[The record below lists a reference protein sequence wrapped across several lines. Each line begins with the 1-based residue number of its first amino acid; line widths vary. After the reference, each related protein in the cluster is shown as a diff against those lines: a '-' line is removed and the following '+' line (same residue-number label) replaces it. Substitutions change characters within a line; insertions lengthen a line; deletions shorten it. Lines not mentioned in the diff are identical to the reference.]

1 MSPVGAGRPQDAL
14 AEFRNRRG
22 EPASSFT
29 ATDAKKQFGRVL
41 DMGLRRGGAVII
53 TKHDAPK
60 AIILSM
66 DEFNALAKATE
77 RTLDTLSAD
86 FDAMLARMQ
95 TPRTRAQMKAAFG
108 ASPKEL
114 GKAAVAATRKRRP
127 CLVRGLER
135 TGAAHRPGASTSG
148 QGRTRHPR
156 RAGPHAL

>member
-1 MSPVGAGRPQDAL
+1 MSPVGAARSQDAV

-41 DMGLRRGGAVII
+41 DMVLRGGAVII

-66 DEFNALAKATE
+66 DEFNALSKATA

-95 TPRTRAQMKAAFG
+95 TPRARAQMKAAFG

-114 GKAAVAATRKRRP
+114 GKAAVAA
-127 CLVRGLER
+127 
-135 TGAAHRPGASTSG
+135 A
-148 QGRTRHPR
+148 RTR
-156 RAGPHAL
+156 G

>member
-1 MSPVGAGRPQDAL
+1 MSPVSAARRQDAV

-29 ATDAKKQFGRVL
+29 ATDAKKRFGRVL
-41 DMGLRRGGAVII
+41 DMVLRGGAVII
-53 TKHDAPK
+53 TKHDAPR
-60 AIILSM
+60 AIMLSM

-95 TPRTRAQMKAAFG
+95 TPRARAQMKAAFG

-114 GKAAVAATRKRRP
+114 GKAAVAAARKR
-127 CLVRGLER
+127 G
-135 TGAAHRPGASTSG
+135 
-148 QGRTRHPR
+148 
-156 RAGPHAL
+156 